1 MKNLHTHKKTI
12 GWMVLVFFAFS
23 VSMILYIERLQ
34 YRQPSIYDLTMITNN
49 SDTSKLLLNKVCKSS
64 RNTDVN
70 QLSLTYENVSRQE
83 LTEML
88 EHFLDLYSHCSGHS
102 AGLPAKDISRGG
114 MSHESHLVGSARVH
128 H

>member
-70 QLSLTYENVSRQE
+70 QLSLTYENVRIHPRSPHFHAASLLAMSRI
-83 LTEML
+83 M
-88 EHFLDLYSHCSGHS
+88 
-102 AGLPAKDISRGG
+102 AKWMKPLAEETAFS
-114 MSHESHLVGSARVH
+114 
-128 H
+128 